1 MVIKVIDQFDVEPT
15 KAEHQSPTRRDTY
28 SPVAAIASA
37 QGVQAISGQSHVS
50 RQPGLI
56 QLQKQTPQPSHMIG
70 TDSGNVAPLIER
82 FQALVPE
89 ADDHAAP
96 V

>member
-15 KAEHQSPTRRDTY
+15 KAKHQSPTRRDIH
-28 SPVAAIASA
+28 SPVAAIASV
-37 QGVQAISGQSHVS
+37 QGMQAISGQPHVS

-56 QLQKQTPQPSHMIG
+56 QLQKQTPQPSHMIS

-82 FQALVPE
+82 LQALMPE
-89 ADDHAAP
+89 ADDHAAQ

>member
-15 KAEHQSPTRRDTY
+15 KTEHQSPTRRDTY
-28 SPVAAIASA
+28 SPVAAIASP
-37 QGVQAISGQSHVS
+37 QRVQAIAGQTHVS

-56 QLQKQTPQPSHMIG
+56 QLQKQTPQPSHMIR
-70 TDSGNVAPLIER
+70 TDSRNVAPLIER

-89 ADDHAAP
+89 ADDHEP
-96 V
+96 QV

>member
-28 SPVAAIASA
+28 RPVAAIAPA
-37 QGVQAISGQSHVS
+37 QGVQAISGQPHVP
-50 RQPGLI
+50 RQTGLI
-56 QLQKQTPQPSHMIG
+56 QLQKQTPQSSHMIG

-82 FQALVPE
+82 LQAFMPE
-89 ADDHAAP
+89 ADDHATT